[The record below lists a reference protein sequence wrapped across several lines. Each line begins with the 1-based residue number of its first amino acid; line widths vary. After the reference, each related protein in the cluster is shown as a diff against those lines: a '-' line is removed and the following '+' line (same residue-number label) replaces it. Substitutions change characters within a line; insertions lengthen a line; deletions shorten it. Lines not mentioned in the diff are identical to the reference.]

1 MKKDL
6 CKLAALVFPNTHYF
20 KEHFK
25 VIYFKN
31 IDAVHDALEE
41 RFDQVFLIFSNA
53 ELKWINGECYNKGN
67 DQFMSVYSVNC
78 SFFVP
83 YLNILATLFGR
94 CCRKIK
100 NVSTQERFFI
110 KNVIA
115 ETTDA
120 TSATL

>member
-1 MKKDL
+1 MDGIHSKKCGVCVCTFLKCLDVKKDL

-53 ELKWINGECYNKGN
+53 ELK
-67 DQFMSVYSVNC
+67 
-78 SFFVP
+78 
-83 YLNILATLFGR
+83 
-94 CCRKIK
+94 
-100 NVSTQERFFI
+100 
-110 KNVIA
+110 
-115 ETTDA
+115 
-120 TSATL
+120 